1 MLYMSINLNRV
12 LLHSDDVLMS
22 QMYITWDSNIPYV
35 PPRHLYM
42 CEQSALSPA
51 PSLVQ
56 NITIISYFI
65 DHAEVTMYLEWSPP
79 LTLNGELRSYEVCI
93 GNEKL
98 KPTDIV
104 NSKSLTQCESEI
116 VC

>member
-1 MLYMSINLNRV
+1 MSINLNRV

-35 PPRHLYM
+35 PTRHLYM

-51 PSLVQ
+51 PSLVR
-56 NITIISYFI
+56 NIRIISYFI

-79 LTLNGELRSYEVCI
+79 LTLNGELHSYEVCI